1 MAEEIATNEKL
12 LTFIIPVYNVEKYIN
27 ECVDSILN
35 QLTDDCE
42 VILVDDGSPDSSGVI
57 CDGYADKDS
66 RVRVVHQQNGGLSAA
81 RNAGLYVANGRY
93 ITFVDSDDYI
103 GKGSIERILS
113 WIEKTNADICFLKA
127 WKVFPDGSCAQL
139 DDTYNA
145 EKLRAGKS
153 EAIRYLSEMSKYPGS
168 AWTKLFRADYLKRNN
183 LHFPKDRRISE
194 DLGFIRDCILSAN
207 SFDALP
213 VDFYYYRQ
221 VRQGSITS
229 KITMK
234 SFEGL
239 GQFVCE
245 SVEKLTCAKEPK
257 GEIECDV
264 LSFAAYEYSIMLW
277 QYNYLE
283 GNDKKTAFEFLKKY
297 RWILQYGKA
306 KKVKLVNFVL
316 QILGIDGC
324 SRVLDMYMRNR

>member
-1 MAEEIATNEKL
+1 MTEEIATSGKL
-12 LTFIIPVYNVEKYIN
+12 LTFIIPVYNVESYL
-27 ECVDSILN
+27 EQCVMSIMN
-35 QLTDDCE
+35 QCVPEVE
-42 VILVDDGSPDSSGVI
+42 VILIDDGSTDNSGKMCDMFAERFPEISVI
-57 CDGYADKDS
+57 
-66 RVRVVHQQNGGLSAA
+66 HQQNGGLSAA

-93 ITFVDSDDYI
+93 ITFVDSDDYV
-103 GKGSIERILS
+103 GKRSIERILS
-113 WIEKTNADICFLKA
+113 WIGKTDADICFLKA

-139 DDTYNA
+139 DDTYSA

-168 AWTKLFRADYLKRNN
+168 AWTKLFRIDFLKRNN
-183 LHFPKDRRISE
+183 LYFPKDRRISE

-245 SVEKLTCAKEPK
+245 SVEKLTYAGEPK

-283 GNDKKTAFEFLKKY
+283 GNDKKTAFEFLKEY
-297 RWILQYGKA
+297 RWVLQYGKA